1 MLLNNYKVSNSG
13 INEKLITNDISEK
26 SQEESVS
33 LSSLTCLSLL
43 STECS
48 NLKTLDAPVMA

>member
-1 MLLNNYKVSNSG
+1 MSNSG
-13 INEKLITNDISEK
+13 INKKLIANDISEK

-48 NLKTLDAPVMA
+48 NLKTLEAPVMA

>member
-43 STECS
+43 ATECS
-48 NLKTLDAPVMA
+48 NLKTLDALVMA